1 MIFLCCDDLN
11 KAQLWCKLRMRDFL
25 KEWEN
30 ISPQYYKL
38 RTDQLLNLQ
47 TLSEIYVRLF
57 NSLMLIIF
65 LYENYFLAF
74 YKIIF
79 NSIL

>member
-1 MIFLCCDDLN
+1 
-11 KAQLWCKLRMRDFL
+11 MRNFL

-38 RTDQLLNLQ
+38 RADKLLNLQ

-57 NSLMLIIF
+57 ICLMLF
-65 LYENYFLAF
+65 VNLF
-74 YKIIF
+74 
-79 NSIL
+79 

>member
-11 KAQLWCKLRMRDFL
+11 KAQLWCKLGMRNFL

-38 RTDQLLNLQ
+38 RADKLLNLQ

-57 NSLMLIIF
+57 ICLMLF
-65 LYENYFLAF
+65 VNLF
-74 YKIIF
+74 
-79 NSIL
+79 